1 MTVWNWLFAK
11 QGDWQSSWHWQQQCW
26 RLETKRD
33 QGTGGKK
40 WLVILKSM
48 IYRIDKDNWDW
59 DALLR
64 IHIVCIS
71 DQFQWSPF
79 QLSSQEGCSYSE
91 RVISSFLQREDDF
104 LLPKQEILR
113 LSPSK
118 MSQFYWFQI
127 LRLSLD
133 VAPGS
138 TVALVSHTFLLSPS
152 FPVSIVSWHLCARWD
167 LKTQI
172 STIDGVFILQVGPS
186 GCGKST
192 CIQLVQRLYDPEA
205 GTVFIFYFFL
215 FFYPNA

>member
-1 MTVWNWLFAK
+1 MIDRVPDIDSSSGEGLKPNGIKGQVETN
-11 QGDWQSSWHWQQQCW
+11 DWWYWKV
-26 RLETKRD
+26 L
-33 QGTGGKK
+33 
-40 WLVILKSM
+40 
-48 IYRIDKDNWDW
+48 RIDKDNWDW

-172 STIDGVFILQVGPS
+172 LTIGGISAGWALGLWQVHLYPARPETLRS
-186 GCGKST
+186 GGWHG
-192 CIQLVQRLYDPEA
+192 LY
-205 GTVFIFYFFL
+205 F
-215 FFYPNA
+215 